1 MPATPA
7 TIALDDCP
15 ACQAEGGDDFALGDA
30 ELRRCHG
37 CGTVYAR
44 RYADPAAIY
53 VDGYYRAAM
62 GFGIDIRHPRF
73 QAYLREVNVQRA
85 ALVERTV
92 GRAGTV
98 LDVGCGTG
106 DFLMALRERGWRVAG
121 VDPIQEATE
130 LARERGL
137 DVRTGTLED
146 SGIPMGV
153 WDVVSAVHV
162 LEHMSD
168 ALGFLRTVARW
179 VRPGGHLLVESPNW
193 ASRLRRERGP
203 GWADLRPM
211 EHLVHWTPD
220 TLGATLQRTGLE
232 PVAVRTLTWGS
243 ALHTPIEA
251 AADIARP
258 RLARLPAPLSLRAA
272 SVLRRLDERRG
283 RGMVVWALGR
293 AR

>member
-1 MPATPA
+1 MPATPV
-7 TIALDDCP
+7 TIALDRCP
-15 ACQAEGGDDFALGDA
+15 ACQAAGGDEFALGDA
-30 ELRRCHG
+30 ELRSCGG

-44 RYADPAAIY
+44 RYADPGSIY
-53 VDGYYRAAM
+53 VDGYYRSAM
-62 GFGIDIRHPRF
+62 GFGVDISHPRF
-73 QAYLREVNVQRA
+73 QTYLREVNAQRA

-106 DFLMALRERGWRVAG
+106 DFLAALRELGWRVAG
-121 VDPIQEATE
+121 VDPIQDATE

-146 SGIPMGV
+146 SGIPMGA
-153 WDVVSAVHV
+153 WDVVGAIHV
-162 LEHMSD
+162 SEHVPD
-168 ALGFLRTVARW
+168 ALGFLRTLARW
-179 VRPGGHLLVESPNW
+179 TRPGGHVVVESPNW

-203 GWADLRPM
+203 RWADLRPM

-220 TLGATLQRTGLE
+220 TLGATLRRAGLE
-232 PVAVRTLTWGS
+232 PIAVRTLTWRS
-243 ALHTPIEA
+243 ELHTPLEA

-272 SVLRRLDERRG
+272 SVARRLDERRG
-283 RGMVVWALGR
+283 RGMVVWTVGR
-293 AR
+293 VK